1 MIQNFFAKS
10 FKAILFAI
18 GLSLTIWRSHEC
30 LQKYSNS
37 NLSTKVNM
45 FNSFET
51 VLPVIVICPSYMESY
66 NSTNLN
72 NIGIDNAEEY
82 RNGKWYGNSDLD
94 GTAIL
99 KYVTHEFSDLLKK
112 IKILFKKG
120 KKTTYTNDSFDLLN
134 ITEIG
139 YRTFGRCFEIQM
151 SGELDSLYYVDFV
164 IKKSI
169 YIYFGTP
176 HNFNNAD
183 SKSKLEVKLGQKLYM
198 DISYDILKS
207 NFGENCKTYSRIND
221 VDTYDNCVTSEIE
234 KKTKE
239 KFNCSVPFNKI
250 PSLHAVCN
258 GDAAVGALDLY
269 RDLIKD
275 RIDQCPRP
283 CVNIVTYY
291 GFPVVSEYGN
301 KFLGY
306 TRLYFK
312 SVVKV
317 TEDFISYDLLR

>member
-1 MIQNFFAKS
+1 MSDTLPPLVPNSLYRLFF
-10 FKAILFAI
+10 F
-18 GLSLTIWRSHEC
+18 
-30 LQKYSNS
+30 
-37 NLSTKVNM
+37 
-45 FNSFET
+45 
-51 VLPVIVICPSYMESY
+51 
-66 NSTNLN
+66 
-72 NIGIDNAEEY
+72 
-82 RNGKWYGNSDLD
+82 LD
-94 GTAIL
+94 GFPYYVIKNEDLYGKPNKDGRMIDYVQYGPEPSKIWWRNLWTAP
-99 KYVTHEFSDLLKK
+99 
-112 IKILFKKG
+112 
-120 KKTTYTNDSFDLLN
+120 YTNDSFDLLN

-183 SKSKLEVKLGQKLYM
+183 SQSKLEVKLGQKLYM

-207 NFGENCKTYSRIND
+207 NFGDNCKTYSRIND

-250 PSLHAVCN
+250 PSLYAVCK
-258 GDAAVGALDLY
+258 GEAAVGALDLY

-275 RIDQCPRP
+275 RIVQCPRP

-291 GFPVVSEYGN
+291 GFPVVSEYSN
-301 KFLGY
+301 RLLGY
-306 TRLYFK
+306 TR
-312 SVVKV
+312 
-317 TEDFISYDLLR
+317 